1 MTTYIWGYDE
11 TGKET
16 WVPKPKRQDKKSA
29 AVHLDNTDFISPVD
43 GTHISSHKVLVEHNR
58 RNNVTNDPDSLRE
71 QGQRELAR
79 AANIRPAGT
88 RRERIELIRQEF
100 ERAESSGNNRNR
112 GR

>member
-1 MTTYIWGYDE
+1 MRYIWGKDE

-16 WVPKPKRQDKKSA
+16 WVPKPKRQGKKSA
-29 AVHLDNTDFISPVD
+29 AVHLFGDSYVSPID
-43 GTHISSHKVLVEHNR
+43 GTNISSHKVLVEHNR

-79 AANIRPAGT
+79 AAKHPTAGT
-88 RRERIELIRQEF
+88 RRERIALIRDEF
-100 ERAESSGNNRNR
+100 ERHQSTGNNRDR

>member
-1 MTTYIWGYDE
+1 LRYIWGKDE

-16 WVPKPKRQDKKSA
+16 WVPKPKRQGKKSA
-29 AVHLDNTDFISPVD
+29 AVHLFGDSYVSPID
-43 GTHISSHKVLVEHNR
+43 GTNISSHKVLVEHNR

-79 AANIRPAGT
+79 AGNIRPEGT
-88 RRERIELIRQEF
+88 RRERIELIKQEF
-100 ERAESSGNNRNR
+100 ERAESSGNNRDR

>member
-1 MTTYIWGYDE
+1 MRYIWGKDE

-16 WVPKPKRQDKKSA
+16 WVPKPKRQGKKSA
-29 AVHLDNTDFISPVD
+29 AVHLFGDSYVSPID
-43 GTHISSHKVLVEHNR
+43 GTNISSHKVLVEHNR

-79 AANIRPAGT
+79 AGNIRPEGT
-88 RRERIELIRQEF
+88 RRERIELIKQEF
-100 ERAESSGNNRNR
+100 ERAESSGNNRDR